1 MYIVSLAKTLK
12 PRKVEHWIMLSILL
26 YSMIGVLKYYLPG
39 PITNALQ
46 CISAVGFIVILFRNI
61 KGNPLRGLTGFAYGF
76 LVLWSILLTLHMIFI
91 ADVKSTFTEY
101 RGITTWLLAYFG
113 SPYFMPNLIPL
124 SLLVLPRNYSFDFRY
139 LWRVM
144 WLMCIMYLCYYPFAF
159 WNMTHYS
166 WSLDYRGETWGEAG
180 GYGDFITHST
190 MGIASLAP
198 VVLMV
203 YFKKYINVKQW
214 KWFLSAYVGGLL
226 LTAYM
231 ARRGGL
237 VMALMYLVMAWGMYT
252 LNDKKSSKVKQI
264 MLAVVVIALGYVLF
278 SNLADSF
285 FATLLERGVEDS
297 RSGVE
302 YSFYADMKKYSDW
315 IFGRGWFGQY
325 YEPAFRRYRS
335 SIETGYL
342 ALILRGGFMYLIP
355 YVVSLAISFYKG
367 YFKSRNLF
375 CKSFAILCMMQV
387 MSLYPWGWPVFN
399 FFHFFVWLG
408 VWVCNNRTY
417 RNMNDHQIKQII
429 F

>member
-26 YSMIGVLKYYLPG
+26 YSMIGVLKYYLPN
-39 PITNALQ
+39 PIVNALQ
-46 CISAVGFIVILFRNI
+46 CVSAVGFIVILFRNI

-101 RGITTWLLAYFG
+101 RGVTTWLLAYFG
-113 SPYFMPNLIPL
+113 SPYLMPNLIPL

-166 WSLDYRGETWGEAG
+166 WSFDRIAGAAWGDEG
-180 GYGDFITHST
+180 TYGDFITNST
-190 MGIASLAP
+190 LGIASLAP

-203 YFKKYINVKQW
+203 YFKKYINLKQW
-214 KWFLSAYVGGLL
+214 KWFMIAYVGSILIQAFL
-226 LTAYM
+226 

-237 VMALMYLVMAWGMYT
+237 VMSLMYLVIAWGIYT
-252 LNDKKSSKVKQI
+252 LNDKKSSKAKQI
-264 MLAVVVIALGYVLF
+264 MIAVAVIALGYALF

-285 FATLLERGVEDS
+285 FATLMQRGVTDT

-302 YSFYADMKKYSDW
+302 DSFYADMKTTADW

-325 YEPAFRRYRS
+325 WDSVFRKFRLGLES
-335 SIETGYL
+335 GYL
-342 ALILRGGFMYLIP
+342 TLILRGGLLYLLS
-355 YVVSLAISFYKG
+355 YVAVLLLTFYNG
-367 YFKSRNLF
+367 YFRSKNLF
-375 CKSFAILCMMQV
+375 CKSFAILCLMQV
-387 MSLYPWGWPVFN
+387 INLYPFGWPEFN
-399 FFHFFVWLG
+399 FFHFFVWMG
-408 VWVCNNRTY
+408 IWICNKKRY
-417 RNMNDHQIKQII
+417 RDFNDVQVKSL